1 MKKKKITVRPRR
13 PDSAR
18 CIELKLNSL
27 HCFSSFYLT
36 LATGTHHKFLI
47 YVIYCNIRR
56 SLALMF
62 SCPFFRD
69 SVDLLEF
76 FFAAVSK
83 GPPYASKL
91 QSIDSQ
97 DEKRISEEKGSRDA

>member
-1 MKKKKITVRPRR
+1 MRPRR
-13 PDSAR
+13 HDSAR

-47 YVIYCNIRR
+47 MLYIATKGN

-76 FFAAVSK
+76 FFAAVS
-83 GPPYASKL
+83 
-91 QSIDSQ
+91 
-97 DEKRISEEKGSRDA
+97 